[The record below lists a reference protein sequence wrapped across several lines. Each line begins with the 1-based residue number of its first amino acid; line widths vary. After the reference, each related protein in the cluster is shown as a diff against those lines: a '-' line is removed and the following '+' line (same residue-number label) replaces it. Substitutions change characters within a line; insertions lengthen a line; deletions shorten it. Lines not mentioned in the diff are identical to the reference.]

1 MKRLRVELMA
11 GEGARRRL
19 TEKKCQAHGKT
30 AIEVAVAKYAEQRE
44 AAAAKDAEEREAA
57 AAPKKRRAPTE
68 SQRIGEPKN
77 RCEVEKNRI
86 CHFHSLHADQAG
98 ATGRATLRLTS
109 HRSDARDAIPVVRPA
124 AAAPAAATNDR

>member
-19 TEKKCQAHGKT
+19 TEKKCQTHGKT

-68 SQRIGEPKN
+68 SQRIGESQ
-77 RCEVEKNRI
+77 RI
-86 CHFHSLHADQAG
+86 
-98 ATGRATLRLTS
+98 
-109 HRSDARDAIPVVRPA
+109 DARSRKIAFVIFTPSTRIKLVQQA
-124 AAAPAAATNDR
+124 AQPFV

>member
-19 TEKKCQAHGKT
+19 TEKKCQTHGKT

-86 CHFHSLHADQAG
+86 CHFHSLHGSSWCNRPRNPSFDLASK
-98 ATGRATLRLTS
+98 R
-109 HRSDARDAIPVVRPA
+109 RSRCDSRGPPRRRRP
-124 AAAPAAATNDR
+124 RRRHK